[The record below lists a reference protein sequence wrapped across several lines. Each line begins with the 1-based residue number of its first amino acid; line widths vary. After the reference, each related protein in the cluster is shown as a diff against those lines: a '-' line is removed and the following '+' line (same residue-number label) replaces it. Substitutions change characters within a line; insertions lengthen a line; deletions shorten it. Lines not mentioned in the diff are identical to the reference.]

1 MLLLIIFNINL
12 LKHTEFDIQYHIIIL
27 LYFIYVLKLL
37 FFVIIILN
45 VDEYFLITLIM
56 HFVYLNILCC

>member
-1 MLLLIIFNINL
+1 MLVLILFSINL
-12 LKHTEFDIQYHIIIL
+12 LKHIEFDIQYHIIIL
-27 LYFIYVLKLL
+27 LYFIYVLTLL

-56 HFVYLNILCC
+56 HCVYLNILCC